1 MRKPQGWATQEQ
13 CDIRAAMGTMNIPC
27 DNCKAIRPFSG
38 EPLRCDVCGW
48 EYGVSSRRDT
58 DVQPVEPA
66 AVWTGE
72 EAVGRGNLLRVVF
85 LGIVIV
91 GVVYLAVHLGVR
103 SWFPTPG
110 KHAEPPGQYGIALKY
125 HVTMEQVIMDPKPQ
139 GCDFSNAPIGDKHC
153 HFEPSVNVV
162 RSCLTPNCPVE
173 RVYVSWRKVRD

>member
-1 MRKPQGWATQEQ
+1 LRVSARQK
-13 CDIRAAMGTMNIPC
+13 RAGIKSIMNSPC
-27 DNCKAIRPFSG
+27 HNCQAIRPFSG

-48 EYGVSSRRDT
+48 EYGASSRRDT
-58 DVQPVEPA
+58 DVQPVEPV

-91 GVVYLAVHLGVR
+91 GTVYLAVHLGVR
-103 SWFPTPG
+103 TWWVTPG

-125 HVTMEQVIMDPKPQ
+125 NVTMEQVIMDAKPQ
-139 GCDFSNAPIGDKHC
+139 GCDFSDAPIGDKHC

-162 RSCLTPNCPVE
+162 RSCLQPNCPVE
-173 RVYVSWRKVRD
+173 RVYVSWQKVRD